1 MDPAGVVTRDDPPPS
16 GWFVRLLISAF
27 EAAFGLVIALFAV
40 LMLGYCD
47 GSYAGTDACDG
58 TPPLNLL
65 AFAFVLMV
73 FGAVAV
79 VGATASLVV
88 PALDRRR
95 ILYRG
100 PAIGLLV
107 AAAII
112 SVVAF

>member
-27 EAAFGLVIALFAV
+27 EAAFGVVIALFAV
-40 LMLGYCD
+40 LMLSFCD

-58 TPPLNLL
+58 TPLDLL
-65 AFAFVLMV
+65 VFALVLMV
-73 FGAVAV
+73 FGLVAV